1 MVYQKISMKELNRWV
16 RKGNARLFS
25 FPGATSKLLFHYL
38 DVNKDHINDRV
49 ILHIGIND
57 ILNDT
62 SILNIE
68 R

>member
-1 MVYQKISMKELNRWV
+1 MKELNRWV
-16 RKGNARLFS
+16 RKRNARLFS